1 MKRKIR
7 RKEMVRYEQEKK
19 GPFVDRSVVKKNALS
34 LFPVRGTAGRWCVM
48 CFLAWVLVCSAVLSW
63 AADEP
68 KTKDNKS
75 APTETAKAKATD
87 VERMEAAIIQKNI
100 FKPGRVPPL
109 LPRETGPELS
119 MREMWPMSLD
129 RPFRVIACDT
139 INDISQVYLQFDN
152 PPVVRSYKVKDVI
165 QFTVTILEI
174 KPTFIRCKYENKK
187 VRIDKGETSD
197 DALLRLRGF
206 DGRDYE
212 FKGTTVTD
220 NIAFVFFQIY
230 GLPGLVRAEV
240 GDWLGQDQIV
250 AIEPGMVTVRLE
262 NGEELYIP

>member
-1 MKRKIR
+1 MR

-19 GPFVDRSVVKKNALS
+19 GSFVDKSIVKKS
-34 LFPVRGTAGRWCVM
+34 TMFP
-48 CFLAWVLVCSAVLSW
+48 FLVWILVCSTALSW
-63 AADEP
+63 AADESE
-68 KTKDNKS
+68 TKDNES
-75 APTETAKAKATD
+75 APTETAKAKTTD
-87 VERMEAAIIQKNI
+87 VERMKATIIKKNI
-100 FKPGRVPPL
+100 FKPGRIPPL
-109 LPRETGPELS
+109 LPRETGPDLS
-119 MREMWPMSLD
+119 MREIWPMSLD

-139 INDISQVYLQFDN
+139 INDIPQVYLQFDN

-212 FKGTTVTD
+212 FKGTTITDDVT
-220 NIAFVFFQIY
+220 FVFFQIA
-230 GLPGLVRAEV
+230 GRPELVRAEV
-240 GDWLGQDQIV
+240 GDWLGRDQIV
-250 AIEPGMVTVRLE
+250 AIEPGMVTVILE
-262 NGEELYIP
+262 NGEEIYIP

>member
-1 MKRKIR
+1 MVSRINNIRKRLLKLLSR
-7 RKEMVRYEQEKK
+7 R
-19 GPFVDRSVVKKNALS
+19 
-34 LFPVRGTAGRWCVM
+34 RGTAGRWCAM
-48 CFLAWVLVCSAVLSW
+48 CFLTLILVCPAVLSL
-63 AADEP
+63 AANESE
-68 KTKDNKS
+68 TKDNKP
-75 APTETAKAKATD
+75 APTETAEAKATD
-87 VERMEAAIIQKNI
+87 VEWMKAAIIQKNI
-100 FKPGRVPPL
+100 FKPGRIPPL

-119 MREMWPMSLD
+119 TREIWPMSLD

-152 PPVVRSYKVKDVI
+152 PPAVRSYKVKDVI
-165 QFTVTILEI
+165 QFTVIILEI
-174 KPTFIRCKYENKK
+174 KPTFIRCKYGNKK

-206 DGRDYE
+206 DNRDYE

-220 NIAFVFFQIY
+220 DVAFAFFQID

-250 AIEPGMVTVRLE
+250 AIEPGMVTVILE
-262 NGEELYIP
+262 NGEEIYIP

>member
-1 MKRKIR
+1 MR
-7 RKEMVRYEQEKK
+7 RKKEKK
-19 GPFVDRSVVKKNALS
+19 KGSFVDRSIVKKTTLS
-34 LFPVRGTAGRWCVM
+34 PFLVCGTAGRWCVM
-48 CFLAWVLVCSAVLSW
+48 CFLAWILVCSAVLSW
-63 AADEP
+63 AADESE
-68 KTKDNKS
+68 TKDNKS
-75 APTETAKAKATD
+75 APTETVKAKATD
-87 VERMEAAIIQKNI
+87 VERMKAAIIQKNI
-100 FKPGRVPPL
+100 FKPGRIPPL

-139 INDISQVYLQFDN
+139 INDIPQVYLQFDN
-152 PPVVRSYKVKDVI
+152 PPVVRSYKVRDVI

-220 NIAFVFFQIY
+220 DVAFVFFQIA

-250 AIEPGMVTVRLE
+250 AIEPGVVTVRLE

>member
-1 MKRKIR
+1 MR
-7 RKEMVRYEQEKK
+7 RKEMVRNEDKK
-19 GPFVDRSVVKKNALS
+19 RPFVDRSIVKKSALS
-34 LFPVRGTAGRWCVM
+34 P
-48 CFLAWVLVCSAVLSW
+48 FLVWILVCSAVVSW

-68 KTKDNKS
+68 ETKDNKS

-87 VERMEAAIIQKNI
+87 VEWMKAAIIKKNI
-100 FKPGRVPPL
+100 FKPERVPPL
-109 LPRETGPELS
+109 LSRETGPELL
-119 MREMWPMSLD
+119 MREIWPMSLD

-139 INDISQVYLQFDN
+139 INDIPQVYLQFDN

-220 NIAFVFFQIY
+220 DVAFVFFQID
-230 GLPGLVRAEV
+230 GLAGLVRAEV